1 MLHSKG
7 ISDVSSMANESTND
21 QRREYDIYECGE

>member
-7 ISDVSSMANESTND
+7 ISDVSSMGNEPGND
-21 QRREYDIYECGE
+21 QRGEYGIDES

>member
-7 ISDVSSMANESTND
+7 ISDVSSVVNESRND
-21 QRREYDIYECGE
+21 QHSEDGVDESGE